1 MADKLGK
8 YKSKRDFRATPEP
21 VGDGARS
28 GRGERFVV
36 QEHHA
41 RSLHWDLRLER
52 DGVLI
57 SWAVPKG
64 IPTDPKRNVLAVHVE
79 DHPLEYIDFAG
90 AIPQLEYRNLRE
102 VTRQYP
108 ELRALGRELG
118 WRRVVLDGEIVA
130 LDEQGRPDFQRLQ
143 PRMHLESE
151 SAVRRRIADTPVVYM
166 IFDLPYL
173 DGHSTMAL
181 AYTERRALLEK
192 LGLEGPNWR
201 TPSYHVGDGQAML
214 DASKEQGLEGV
225 IAKRLDSR
233 YEPAGRSGAWLKIK
247 NQMRQEFVIGG
258 WLPGKGARSAKI
270 GSLAVGYYD
279 ATRDAE
285 QKLLYAGNVG
295 TGFTERTLEDLMKRL
310 EPLRTDPSPFSGRQP
325 PKGTVFPEPRLV
337 AEAQLRGWNRTR
349 N

>member
-21 VGDGARS
+21 AGDGARS
-28 GRGERFVV
+28 GRGERFVI

-41 RSLHWDLRLER
+41 RGLHWDLRLER
-52 DGVLI
+52 DGVLV

-64 IPTDPKRNVLAVHVE
+64 IPTDPKRNVLAVHGE

-90 AIPQLEYRNLRE
+90 EIPQSEYRAGEGVGTILYGEGGRVRLESRTLRD
-102 VTRQYP
+102 VTRQSL

-118 WRRVVLDGEIVA
+118 SRRVVLDGEIVA
-130 LDEQGRPDFQRLQ
+130 LDERGRPDFQRLQ

-151 SAVRRRIADTPVVYM
+151 SAVRRRMTDTPVVYM

-201 TPSYHVGDGQAML
+201 TPSYH
-214 DASKEQGLEGV
+214 E
-225 IAKRLDSR
+225 I
-233 YEPAGRSGAWLKIK
+233 GRA
-247 NQMRQEFVIGG
+247 
-258 WLPGKGARSAKI
+258 
-270 GSLAVGYYD
+270 
-279 ATRDAE
+279 
-285 QKLLYAGNVG
+285 
-295 TGFTERTLEDLMKRL
+295 
-310 EPLRTDPSPFSGRQP
+310 
-325 PKGTVFPEPRLV
+325 
-337 AEAQLRGWNRTR
+337 
-349 N
+349 